1 MSTIR
6 KKNPFI
12 AGFLSF
18 CFPGAG
24 QLYNEEYSK
33 GIILIATLISGIL
46 VIVYTGIN
54 MGTHLSSNNSIPQA
68 SEIVKIVM
76 AGLIITS
83 LWIYGIIDGII
94 SAQKISREVLTSQQ
108 TYPENNR
115 DHKEGLISLGVVLIV
130 FGILAF
136 LLQIGVKLEHLLQYG
151 FPTALIIIG
160 GYLMLKNTGLL
171 KGGKDGE

>member
-1 MSTIR
+1 MSAIR

-12 AGFLSF
+12 AGLLSF

-24 QLYNEEYSK
+24 QLYNEEFSK
-33 GIILIATLISGIL
+33 GLILIATLISGIV

-54 MGTHLSSNNSIPQA
+54 MGTHLSSGNSIPQA
-68 SEIVKIVM
+68 SEIVKIVT

-83 LWIYGIIDGII
+83 LWVYGMIDGFI
-94 SAQKISREVLTSQQ
+94 SAQKISRQISTNPEVSQPAPHQ
-108 TYPENNR
+108 Q
-115 DHKEGLISLGVVLIV
+115 KEGLISLGVVLIT

-136 LLQIGVKLEHLLQYG
+136 LLQLGVKLEYLLQYG
-151 FPTALIIIG
+151 FPAALIIIG

-171 KGGKDGE
+171 KGKDGE